1 MTYKETVEFLFSRL
15 PVFHRIGA
23 AAYKPGLETTISLL
37 EALENPHN
45 KFKSIHIAGTN
56 GKGSSSHSLASILQE
71 AGYKTGLYTSPHLFD
86 FRERIRINGQMIPEE
101 KVVQM
106 TEDWQGLIEQLKP
119 SFFELTVAMAF
130 RHFADEKVDIAVV
143 EVGMG
148 GRLDSTNVITPEL
161 SLITNIGLD
170 HQKFL
175 GNTIAEIAGEKAGII
190 KSSIPVII
198 SEDQEETRPVFIQK
212 ASIENAP
219 IQFAAEFLTVE
230 DLGIKNGNREIRAVY
245 TQSQLVE
252 NYQLTLTGNYQLK
265 NIAGILASVEKMKTL
280 GFKIDKEA
288 IRDGLAKVKLN
299 TGLNG
304 RWDVIHERP
313 MVICDTAHNEAG
325 VRQICAQLST
335 LSYQNLWLV
344 WGMVDDKDHHKILS
358 LLPKSAKVIACQP
371 DIPRALSSAEMTEI
385 FKNAGFDCMEI
396 SEVGNAIRYCLDN
409 ADPADLI
416 FVGGSTFT
424 VASIPSEIFFGKT
437 LNLN

>member
-1 MTYKETVEFLFSRL
+1 MTYKEAVEFLFSRL

-37 EALENPHN
+37 EALDNPQI

-106 TEDWQGLIEQLKP
+106 TEDWQGLIDQLKP

-130 RHFADEKVDIAVV
+130 KHFADEKVDIAVV

-161 SLITNIGLD
+161 SLITNIGMD

-175 GNTIAEIAGEKAGII
+175 GDTIGAIASEKAGII
-190 KSSIPVII
+190 KPGIPVII
-198 SEDQEETRPVFIQK
+198 SENQEESRPVFMQK
-212 ASIENAP
+212 ASLENAP
-219 IQFAAEFLTVE
+219 IQFAAEMLTIE
-230 DLGIKNGNREIRAVY
+230 DLGIRKGKREIMASHF
-245 TQSQLVE
+245 QSKKVE
-252 NYQLTLTGNYQLK
+252 SYRLALTGNYQLK
-265 NIAGILASVEKMKTL
+265 NIAGVLASIEQLKTT
-280 GFKIDKEA
+280 GYSISQQA
-288 IRDGLAKVKLN
+288 ISEGLEKVKEN
-299 TGLNG
+299 TGLYG
-304 RWDVIHERP
+304 RWDVIHEKP
-313 MVICDTAHNEAG
+313 MLICDTAHNEDG
-325 VRQICAQLST
+325 VKQIVTQLSS
-335 LSYQNLWLV
+335 LSYKTLWLV

-371 DIPRALSSAEMTEI
+371 DIPRALSSEKMAEL
-385 FKNAGFDCMEI
+385 FRNSGFDCQVI
-396 SEVGNAIRYCLDN
+396 SEVGNAIHFCLEK
-409 ADPADLI
+409 AEPEDLI
-416 FVGGSTFT
+416 YVGGSTFT
-424 VASIPSEIFFGKT
+424 VASIPSEIFFGSQ
-437 LNLN
+437 LNP

>member
-1 MTYKETVEFLFSRL
+1 MTYKEAVEFLFSRL

-37 EALENPHN
+37 EALDNPHK

-106 TEDWQGLIEQLKP
+106 TEDWQVLIDQLKP

-130 RHFADEKVDIAVV
+130 KHFADEKVDIAVV

-161 SLITNIGLD
+161 SLITNIGMD

-175 GNTIAEIAGEKAGII
+175 GNTIGEIAGEKAGII
-190 KSSIPVII
+190 KPGIPVVI
-198 SEDQEETRPVFIQK
+198 SEDQEESRPVFMQK
-212 ASIENAP
+212 ASLENAP
-219 IQFAAEFLTVE
+219 IQFASEILQIE
-230 DLGIKNGNREIRAVY
+230 DLGIRNGKREIRAVY
-245 TQSQLVE
+245 NQSQLVE
-252 NYQLTLTGNYQLK
+252 NYQLALTGNYQLK
-265 NIAGILASVEKMKTL
+265 NIAGVLASVEQL
-280 GFKIDKEA
+280 KITGYSISQQA
-288 IRDGLAKVKLN
+288 ISEGLEKVKKN
-299 TGLNG
+299 TGLYG
-304 RWDVIHERP
+304 RWDVIQEKP
-313 MVICDTAHNEAG
+313 MLICDTAHNEDG
-325 VRQICAQLST
+325 VKQIVTQLSS
-335 LSYQNLWLV
+335 LSYKSLWLV

-371 DIPRALSSAEMTEI
+371 DIPRALSSEKMAEL
-385 FKNAGFDCMEI
+385 FKNSGFDCQEI
-396 SEVGNAIRYCLDN
+396 SEVGNAIHFCLEK
-409 ADPADLI
+409 AEPEDLI
-416 FVGGSTFT
+416 YVGGSTFT
-424 VASIPSEIFFGKT
+424 VASIPYEIFFGSQ
-437 LNLN
+437 LNP

>member
-1 MTYKETVEFLFSRL
+1 MTYKEAVEFLFSRL

-37 EALENPHN
+37 ETLDNPHK

-106 TEDWQGLIEQLKP
+106 TEDWQGLIDKLKP

-130 RHFADEKVDIAVV
+130 KHFADEKVDIAVV

-161 SLITNIGLD
+161 SLITNIGMD

-175 GNTIAEIAGEKAGII
+175 GDTIGAIASEKAGII
-190 KSSIPVII
+190 KPGIPVII
-198 SEDQEETRPVFIQK
+198 SEDQEESRPVFLQK
-212 ASIENAP
+212 ASLENAP
-219 IQFAAEFLTVE
+219 IQFASEILQIE
-230 DLGIKNGNREIRAVY
+230 DLGIRNGKREIRAVY
-245 TQSQLVE
+245 NQSQLVE
-252 NYQLTLTGNYQLK
+252 NYQLALTGNYQLK
-265 NIAGILASVEKMKTL
+265 NIAGVLASVEQLKTS
-280 GFKIDKEA
+280 GYSISQQA
-288 IRDGLAKVKLN
+288 ISEGLEKVKEN
-299 TGLNG
+299 TGLYG
-304 RWDVIHERP
+304 RWDVIQEKP
-313 MVICDTAHNEAG
+313 MLICDTAHNEDG
-325 VRQICAQLST
+325 VKQIVTQLSS
-335 LSYQNLWLV
+335 LSYKTLWLV

-371 DIPRALSSAEMTEI
+371 DIPRALSSEKMAEL
-385 FKNAGFDCMEI
+385 FRNSGFDCQEI
-396 SEVGNAIRYCLDN
+396 SEVGNAIHFCLEK
-409 ADPADLI
+409 AEPEDLI
-416 FVGGSTFT
+416 YVGGSTFT
-424 VASIPSEIFFGKT
+424 VASIPSEIFFGSQ
-437 LNLN
+437 LNP

>member
-1 MTYKETVEFLFSRL
+1 MTYKEAVEFLFSRL

-37 EALENPHN
+37 DALGNPHK

-86 FRERIRINGQMIPEE
+86 FRERIRINGQMIPEK

-106 TEDWQGLIEQLKP
+106 TEDWQGLIKQVKP

-161 SLITNIGLD
+161 CLITNIGLD

-175 GNTIAEIAGEKAGII
+175 GDTIAEIAIEKAGII
-190 KSSIPVII
+190 KPGIPVII
-198 SEDQEETRPVFIQK
+198 SENQEESRPVFMQK
-212 ASIENAP
+212 ANLENAP
-219 IQFAAEFLTVE
+219 IQFASEILQIE
-230 DLGIKNGNREIRAVY
+230 DLGIRKGKREIMASHF
-245 TQSQLVE
+245 QSKKIESYRLA
-252 NYQLTLTGNYQLK
+252 LTGNYQLK
-265 NIAGILASVEKMKTL
+265 NIAGVLASIEQLKTT
-280 GFKIDKEA
+280 GYSISQHTISE
-288 IRDGLAKVKLN
+288 GLEKVKEN
-299 TGLNG
+299 TGLYG
-304 RWDVIHERP
+304 RWDVIQEKP

-325 VRQICAQLST
+325 VKQIVTQLLS
-335 LSYQNLWLV
+335 LSYKTLWLV

-371 DIPRALSSAEMTEI
+371 DIPRALSSGEMTEI
-385 FKNAGFDCMEI
+385 FRNAGFDCMEI
-396 SEVGNAIRYCLDN
+396 SEVGNAIRYCLEK
-409 ADPADLI
+409 AEPEDLI
-416 FVGGSTFT
+416 YVGGSTFT
-424 VASIPSEIFFGKT
+424 VASIPSEIFFGNT
-437 LNLN
+437 LNP

>member
-1 MTYKETVEFLFSRL
+1 VTYKEAVEFLFSRL

-37 EALENPHN
+37 EALDNPHK

-106 TEDWQGLIEQLKP
+106 TEDWQVLIDQLKP

-130 RHFADEKVDIAVV
+130 KHFADEKVDIAVV

-161 SLITNIGLD
+161 SLITNIGMD

-175 GNTIAEIAGEKAGII
+175 GNTIGEIAGEKAGII
-190 KSSIPVII
+190 KPGIPVVI
-198 SEDQEETRPVFIQK
+198 SEDQEESRPVFMQK
-212 ASIENAP
+212 ASLENAP
-219 IQFAAEFLTVE
+219 IQFASEILQIE
-230 DLGIKNGNREIRAVY
+230 DLGIRNGKREIRAVY
-245 TQSQLVE
+245 NQSQLVE
-252 NYQLTLTGNYQLK
+252 NYQLALTGNYQLK
-265 NIAGILASVEKMKTL
+265 NIAGVLASVEQLKTTGYSISQQAISEGL
-280 GFKIDKEA
+280 ENVKE
-288 IRDGLAKVKLN
+288 N
-299 TGLNG
+299 TGLYG
-304 RWDVIHERP
+304 RWDVIQEKP
-313 MVICDTAHNEAG
+313 MLICDTAHNEDG
-325 VRQICAQLST
+325 VKQIVTQLSS
-335 LSYQNLWLV
+335 LSYKSLWLV

-371 DIPRALSSAEMTEI
+371 DIPRALSSEKMAEL
-385 FKNAGFDCMEI
+385 FKNSGFDCQEI
-396 SEVGNAIRYCLDN
+396 SEVGNAIHFCLEK
-409 ADPADLI
+409 AEPEDLI
-416 FVGGSTFT
+416 YVGGSTFT
-424 VASIPSEIFFGKT
+424 VASIPYEIFFGSQ
-437 LNLN
+437 LNP